1 MDMFNKENQ
10 KALKEEY
17 KELLKDVWHNDE
29 RMIDYCLKKNELLIK
44 TEKGY
49 ILEIEKQSIKKDFCF
64 GYRLNSHD
72 TDEYDA
78 ANRMANHVQS
88 DADYFYD
95 ENMKSFKA
103 YIEEFSDKDNRFFFQ
118 NHYYKQTNN
127 VMKSVNCI
135 SPVYPE
141 KPDTEFISENDREL
155 ILAAY
160 KECAERHSKKIATYL
175 KRFGTSKVRSW
186 SYWEDA

>member
-17 KELLKDVWHNDE
+17 KELLQDVWHNDE
-29 RMIDYCLKKNELLIK
+29 GMINYCLKKNELLIK

-49 ILEIEKQSIKKDFCF
+49 ILGIEKQGIKKDFCF

-72 TDEYDA
+72 TEEYDA

-88 DADYFYD
+88 DADYFFA
-95 ENMKSFKA
+95 ENMKTFNA
-103 YIEEFSDKDNRFFFQ
+103 YVEEFSDKDNRFFFQ
-118 NHYYKQTNN
+118 NNYYKQTNN
-127 VMKSVNCI
+127 VLKNVNCV
-135 SPVYPE
+135 SSFYPE
-141 KPDTEFISENDREL
+141 KPDMEFISENDREL

-160 KECAERHSKKIATYL
+160 KECRERHSKKIATYL

>member
-1 MDMFNKENQ
+1 MDMFSKENQ

-17 KELLKDVWHNDE
+17 KELLKDVWGSDE
-29 RMIDYCLKKNELLIK
+29 KMINYCLKENELLIK

-49 ILEIEKQSIKKDFCF
+49 ILGIEKQGIKKDFCF
-64 GYRLNSHD
+64 GYRLSSHD

-78 ANRMANHVQS
+78 ANRMASHAKSN
-88 DADYFYD
+88 ADYFFE
-95 ENMKSFKA
+95 ENMKSFRAWIKE
-103 YIEEFSDKDNRFFFQ
+103 ISNKDNRFFFQ
-118 NHYYKQTNN
+118 NHYHRQTNDILKN
-127 VMKSVNCI
+127 VQCVS
-135 SPVYPE
+135 SFYPE
-141 KPDTEFISENDREL
+141 KPDMEFISENDREL

-175 KRFGTSKVRSW
+175 KRFGTSKVRTW

>member
-1 MDMFNKENQ
+1 MDMFDKSNQ

-17 KELLKDVWHNDE
+17 KELLKDVWNDE
-29 RMIDYCLKKNELLIK
+29 KMIDYCLKKNELLIK

-49 ILEIEKQSIKKDFCF
+49 ILGIEKQSIKKDFCF
-64 GYRLNSHD
+64 GYRLNSSN

-88 DADYFYD
+88 DADYFVA
-95 ENMKSFKA
+95 ENMKKFNE
-103 YIEEFSDKDNRFFFQ
+103 YIEEFADKDNRFFFQ
-118 NHYYKQTNN
+118 NNYYSQKNN
-127 VMKSVNCI
+127 ILKNVNCV
-135 SPVYPE
+135 SCFYPE
-141 KPDTEFISENDREL
+141 KPGMEFISENDREL
-155 ILAAY
+155 ILSAY
-160 KECAERHSKKIATYL
+160 KECAERHAKKVQTYL